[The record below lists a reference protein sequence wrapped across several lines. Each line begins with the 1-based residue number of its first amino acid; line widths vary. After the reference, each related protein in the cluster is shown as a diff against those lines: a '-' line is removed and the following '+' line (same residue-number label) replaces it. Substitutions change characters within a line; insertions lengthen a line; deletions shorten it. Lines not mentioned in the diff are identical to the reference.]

1 MLFMNWDPI
10 PNSKYHQNQYQ
21 IPTYISQ
28 ITIMSVQKRM
38 ISEGYL
44 IRLVVFPAVPNC
56 GNLLLE
62 A

>member
-10 PNSKYHQNQYQ
+10 PNSKYHPSQYW

-28 ITIMSVQKRM
+28 ITMMSVQKK
-38 ISEGYL
+38 IIPKGYL
-44 IRLVVFPAVPNC
+44 IRLVAFPAVPNH